1 MLKSPVSEGKVYVR
15 RDGKITG
22 PMQFDFPLKHGQ
34 AFPQDLQFF
43 DPVHKWYYDSWGS
56 TGIDQNSVGHPA
68 DLVGEFSNA
77 SGSPANVLDEAIR
90 ADRAKLGDSPGAGT
104 VSCID
109 EKSGRVEE
117 IAIKHDAGKVPYD
130 VLPLDLLDSAAR
142 VFGHGA
148 KKYTRGNFR
157 KGGGFDPY
165 RPLGAALR
173 HLAEVQRALDT
184 GSHDVLVDKDFGES
198 HLAHAIC
205 SLLILTDS
213 MRQRGWNV

>member
-1 MLKSPVSEGKVYVR
+1 MLKRQVVEGKVYVR

-22 PMQFDFPLKHGQ
+22 PMQFDFLAENTPTL
-34 AFPQDLQFF
+34 PQNLQFF
-43 DPVHKWYYDSWGS
+43 DPVHKWYYDSWGR
-56 TGIDQNSVGHPA
+56 TGIDQHSADHPA
-68 DLVGEFSNA
+68 DLVGEFSNQ
-77 SGSPANVLDEAIR
+77 SGSPSALLDMTAQPIKT
-90 ADRAKLGDSPGAGT
+90 A
-104 VSCID
+104 CID

-117 IAIKHDAGKVPYD
+117 VAIKHDTGKVPYD
-130 VLPLDLLDSAAR
+130 ILPLDLLDSTAK

-184 GSHDVLVDKDFGES
+184 GNHDVLVDKDFGES

>member
-1 MLKSPVSEGKVYVR
+1 MLKSPVTEGKVYVR

-34 AFPQDLQFF
+34 PFPQDLQFF

-56 TGIDQNSVGHPA
+56 TGIDQHLTGHPA

-77 SGSPANVLDEAIR
+77 SGNPSALLDAVATSDRFAI
-90 ADRAKLGDSPGAGT
+90 GDSPGAGIAT
-104 VSCID
+104 CID

-117 IAIKHDAGKVPYD
+117 IAVKHDSGKTPYD
-130 VLPLDLLDSAAR
+130 ILPLDLLDGAAR

-148 KKYTRGNFR
+148 KKYSRNNFR

-173 HLAEVQRALDT
+173 HLTEVQKALDT
-184 GSHDVLVDKDFGES
+184 DNHDTLIDKDFGES
-198 HLAHAIC
+198 HLAHALC
-205 SLLILTDS
+205 SLMILTDS
-213 MRQRGWNV
+213 MRQKGWKA